1 MAEGNGTDN
10 VEPRPG
16 EAPRRMWL
24 HVQDVELRWFR
35 ISETAFLLWVLAGLV
50 LAWLVVALLFLLL

>member
-10 VEPRPG
+10 VEPRPR